1 VKSLAWSRAG
11 TVLLALVFAGALQS
25 VCAARDG
32 EPKLADDEAI
42 VLCRGTSTTV
52 RNVEYWRVGTKRGF
66 DISMRGGLTPQVVKA
81 GRYYL
86 HTYSTIYRNVF
97 APRFPEPAG
106 TTATFDVPAGGVTY
120 LGDLTAAPIRDFHVL
135 KWNFAVALRPETLLE
150 AQKAFPWLRKHP
162 LYVSKDGG
170 EAVPVRWSTDP
181 APPPIVPGEQRYAVT
196 GPSSTMPAGRVR
208 MARAATQPKT
218 SRDPTHGRVST

>member
-1 VKSLAWSRAG
+1 V
-11 TVLLALVFAGALQS
+11 LVFSGALQS
-25 VCAARDG
+25 VCAAREG

-42 VLCRGTSTTV
+42 VLCRGTSATV

-66 DISMRGGLTPQVVKA
+66 DVSMRGGLTPQVVKA

-86 HTYSTIYRNVF
+86 HTYSTVFRNVF

-106 TTATFDVPAGGVTY
+106 TSATFEVPAGGVTY
-120 LGDLTAAPIRDFHVL
+120 LGDLTAAPVRDFYRIH
-135 KWNFAVALRPETLLE
+135 WNFSVVLRPETLLE
-150 AQKAFPWLRKHP
+150 AEHAFPWLRKHP

-181 APPPIVPGEQRYAVT
+181 APPPIVPGEQRYGVN
-196 GPSSTMPAGRVR
+196 GPSAGVPTGQMRLS
-208 MARAATQPKT
+208 RAAAQP
-218 SRDPTHGRVST
+218 